1 MERPSLNVATYQKA
15 KQGNYFCGDSY
26 IYNETDD
33 NFICALADGLGS
45 GELAKD
51 ASEAVMK
58 VIEANPDATI
68 RYLVE
73 QCNQVLS
80 GKRGVVL
87 GILRIDKKEKAYAYS
102 SIGNIGIVI
111 VDADGSKSRNI
122 PLPGYLAGYPR
133 DLRVKRGTLEEGMRF
148 LVFSDGVDERKLS
161 KLFYRAKTV
170 QDLIEQYDIE
180 FGQSRSDDT
189 TLIAMEYK

>member
-1 MERPSLNVATYQKA
+1 MGNSSLEVVTYQKA
-15 KQGNYFCGDSY
+15 KQGNYYCGDSY
-26 IYNETDD
+26 IYNETEN

-45 GELAKD
+45 GELAKE

-58 VIEANPDATI
+58 VIEQNPEGTI
-68 RYLVE
+68 SSLVE
-73 QCNQVLS
+73 KCNRVLT

-87 GILRIDKKEKAYAYS
+87 GMLRIDKREGTYAYS
-102 SIGNIGIVI
+102 SIGNIGIVV
-111 VDADGSKSRNI
+111 VDAAGKKSRNI
-122 PLPGYLAGYPR
+122 PLPGFLAGYPR
-133 DLRVKRGTLEEGMRF
+133 DMRVKRGTLESGMRF

-170 QDLIEQYDIE
+170 QDLVDDYDTE

-189 TLIAMEYK
+189 TLIVMEYN